1 MDFSYFK
8 YMFYINKH
16 KNINWTDLC
25 IDFKVSKPEAREIV
39 KYLRDTGYISNVSD
53 TRYISTIKGQKFFTT
68 FISQWLLNNLLAI
81 IAIVI
86 SIIALFK

>member
-8 YMFYINKH
+8 YMFYINKR
-16 KNINWTDLC
+16 KNISWTDLC
-25 IDFKVSKPEAREIV
+25 IEFKVSKSEAREIV
-39 KYLRDTGYISNVSD
+39 KSLRETGYISPVND
-53 TRYISTIKGQKFFTT
+53 TCYIPTLKGKNFFKT
-68 FISQWLLNNLLAI
+68 FIGQWLLNNLLAI